1 MSQHG
6 ILYPDT
12 DYTNLV
18 LDCRTRTLDVFSVDR
33 DGDVEFCVDIL
44 ETDSYYLYLDQEGIK
59 LLIEHL
65 QKQLK

>member
-1 MSQHG
+1 MSHE

-12 DYTNLV
+12 DYTNLI
-18 LDCRTRTLDVFSVDR
+18 LKWGKTTLDVYSVDSG
-33 DGDVEFCVDIL
+33 GDIEFALDAL
-44 ETDSYYLYLDQEGIK
+44 EKDSRYFYLDQEGIK